1 MADVHGFDEF
11 YRATRG
17 RLVAFLWGLTGD
29 RSEAQDAA
37 QEAYAR
43 AWQRWRV
50 VSGYADPEA
59 WVRVVGWRVAASRWR
74 KARNRTLAQ
83 RRHGPAA
90 TVPAPGEDTVVLT
103 SALRRLPVQQRVA
116 LVLHHIGDLPVEE
129 VARQT
134 SAPVGTVKARLSR
147 GRTALSALLTDP
159 GDSHQA

>member
-1 MADVHGFDEF
+1 MADAHGFDEF
-11 YRATRG
+11 YRTTRG
-17 RLVAFLWGLTGD
+17 RLVAFLWGMTGD
-29 RSEAQDAA
+29 RAEAQDAA

-43 AWQRWRV
+43 AWQRWGV

-59 WVRVVGWRVAASRWR
+59 WVRVVAWRVAASRWR

-83 RRHGPAA
+83 RRHGPAT

-103 SALRRLPVQQRVA
+103 SALRRLPMQQRVA

-147 GRTALSALLTDP
+147 GRTALSALLRDREE
-159 GDSHQA
+159 SHPA